1 MGLSNIYY
9 SDWLGGLVVNG
20 SSANTTI
27 TSTTIKDLAEQ
38 LPWYPVHWQKE
49 QLDQLLSS
57 SDPFAGNDLIFGGQ
71 GDDFIESSSGN
82 DRIFAGGGD
91 DTIDGGTG
99 TDWVF
104 AGSGNDTGIFSDTNT
119 DGYDLYSGG
128 SGYDTLVL
136 NLSLEDY
143 QNSKS
148 DIEDF
153 ISNLNTFWSYI
164 PFTFQ
169 DLGLVAYGWEE
180 LKVIVD
186 PIIQSSDAKTI
197 SETENVTGSSE
208 TVSTTG
214 SLQFADDAFSE
225 HTVSANLHSATWSG
239 GDLSAAVIEQLSLGF
254 AADLGNVVDGEGAI
268 NWSFSIEDARLD
280 FLAADQ
286 HLEVVFQVSIDD
298 GQATDSGFVTVTI
311 SGANDAPTA
320 QNITAVMDEDSG
332 SVVLTPQFTDPDL
345 DDVHVVSFEDFGVSP
360 SAGLSDITDNG
371 DGTFTYVASD
381 SYDSLALGDSATETL
396 SYTVIDSSGATST
409 ASVTI
414 TIEGRNDDPTLQAG
428 ALAAAERG
436 DAVDLDLST
445 LGSDIDGDDDGSSLT
460 YTVSGAPD
468 KGQVIIDGTVL
479 SFDPAGDF
487 AYLNAGETEDI
498 TIEVTATDSHGATAV
513 NTVTVTVSGTG
524 GDPLF
529 SPEDFSTGRIE
540 FEFQAFD
547 LETGQVALPDFPG
560 GPDGPDADFKFAY
573 NGNYPS
579 DEVNA
584 VLFQNQYGGT
594 PVEIAFLDEIALGS
608 LTQADVDG
616 AVFTSDLIDMPFESD
631 DTILLKT
638 RDGNVFAI
646 GNTMEHDAPGEDN
659 SVSFEYA
666 QVGGTTGG
674 DPLFSPEDL
683 STGRIEYE
691 FQGFDLETG
700 EVKIP
705 DFPGMP
711 EIPGSDFTFAY
722 NGNTPPEG
730 INAVLFQNQTPDN
743 PVEIAFLDEI
753 ALGSLTQADVDGAF
767 FTSQLVDLPFEA
779 DDTILLRTADGNVF
793 AIGNTMEHDA
803 PGEDFTV
810 SFDYAQVG
818 GTTGGDPLFSPE
830 DLSTGRI
837 EFEFQAFDLE
847 TGQVALPDFPGGPD
861 SPDADFKFAY
871 NGNYPSD
878 GVNAVLFQYQYGD
891 TPVEIAFLD
900 EIALGS
906 LTQADVDGAV
916 FTSDLIDMPFE
927 SDDTILLKTGD
938 GNVFAIGNTMEHDA
952 PGEDNS
958 VSFDYALVEGI
969 TPPPDGVLSAE
980 DLSTGEVEFMFEGFD
995 LETGTAQ
1002 FGTFP
1007 VDFDFLDADFMFD
1020 YDQTTPSDGTNAIFV
1035 QNGSPLNEAQIAFFD
1050 ESSLLNLTQAQ
1061 IDSAVFSSEQLQQ
1074 PFESDD
1080 TVLIKT
1086 WDGNVY
1092 ALGNAVERD
1101 QPGGDYKVSF
1111 DYALIESDPSD
1122 PLFSPEDFSNGRIQ
1136 FESQGFD
1143 LETGEVKDAQ
1153 FPGDLN
1159 IPGSDFNFAY
1169 NGNPPRE
1176 NTNAVLFQNQSPDN
1190 PVEIAFLD
1198 GIDLDELT
1206 QRDVDNAFFTT
1217 SLVSDLFE
1225 ADDTVLL
1232 RTGDGNVFAIGNA
1245 VEYDLPG
1252 EDFTVSFDYAQ
1263 INAPVSSDPVIAPED
1278 LSSGR
1283 IGYEFE
1289 AFDLETGTKQHGTF
1303 PSDFDFSDN
1312 DFIFAY
1318 DSRPGAEGTNAAMLQ
1333 STSPL
1338 NQVEI
1343 AFIDEVDLDDLSQ
1356 ADLDAAVFTFD
1367 AIAEPFESDDT
1378 ILVKTKEGNI
1388 FAVGNSVE
1396 HDLPGED
1403 FSVSFDYANLTDLF

>member
-9 SDWLGGLVVNG
+9 SDWLGGLVING
-20 SSANTTI
+20 SAANTTI
-27 TSTTIKDLAEQ
+27 TNTTIKDLAEQ
-38 LPWYPVHWQKE
+38 LPWYPVHWQKNK
-49 QLDQLLSS
+49 LDQLLSS
-57 SDPFAGNDLIFGGQ
+57 SDPLAGNDLIFGGQ

-180 LKVIVD
+180 LKIIVD
-186 PIIQSSDAKTI
+186 PEIQSSDAKLI

-208 TVSTTG
+208 TVSATG

-239 GDLSAAVIEQLSLGF
+239 GDLSAAALEQLSLGF
-254 AADLGNVVDGEGAI
+254 AADLGSVVDGEGMI
-268 NWSFSIEDARLD
+268 DWSFSIEDARLD

-286 HLEVVFQVSIDD
+286 HLEVVFEVNIDD

-320 QNITAVMDEDSG
+320 QNIAAVMDEDTG
-332 SVVLTPQFTDPDL
+332 SVLLTPQFTDPDL
-345 DDVHVVSFEDFGVSP
+345 GDIHVVSFEDSEVSL

-381 SYDSLALGDSATETL
+381 SYDNLGLGDSTTETL
-396 SYTVIDSSGATST
+396 FYTVTDGSGATST

-414 TIEGRNDDPTLQAG
+414 TIEGRNDDPMLQAG
-428 ALAAAERG
+428 ALAATEDG
-436 DAVDLDLST
+436 DAVDLDLSA
-445 LGSDIDGDDDGSSLT
+445 LGSDIDSDDDGSSLT

-468 KGQVIIDGTVL
+468 KGEVTVDGTVL
-479 SFDPAGDF
+479 SFDPSGAF
-487 AYLNAGETEDI
+487 SHLQTGETEDVL
-498 TIEVTATDSHGATAV
+498 IEVTATDAHGATAV
-513 NTVTVTVSGTG
+513 NTITVTVTGAAG
-524 GDPLF
+524 EPLF
-529 SPEDFSTGRIE
+529 S
-540 FEFQAFD
+540 A
-547 LETGQVALPDFPG
+547 
-560 GPDGPDADFKFAY
+560 
-573 NGNYPS
+573 
-579 DEVNA
+579 
-584 VLFQNQYGGT
+584 
-594 PVEIAFLDEIALGS
+594 
-608 LTQADVDG
+608 
-616 AVFTSDLIDMPFESD
+616 
-631 DTILLKT
+631 
-638 RDGNVFAI
+638 
-646 GNTMEHDAPGEDN
+646 
-659 SVSFEYA
+659 
-666 QVGGTTGG
+666 
-674 DPLFSPEDL
+674 EDL

-700 EVKIP
+700 EVKTP

-730 INAVLFQNQTPDN
+730 VNAVLFQNQTPEN

-753 ALGSLTQADVDGAF
+753 ALGSLTQADVDGAVY
-767 FTSQLVDLPFEA
+767 TTQLVDLPFEA

-793 AIGNTMEHDA
+793 AIGNTAEFDQ
-803 PGEDFTV
+803 PGDDFTV
-810 SFDYAQVG
+810 SFEYAQVS
-818 GTTGGDPLFSPE
+818 GTTGGTPLFTVDDYSN
-830 DLSTGRI
+830 GRVV
-837 EFEFQAFDLE
+837 FEQQGFDLE
-847 TGQVALPDFPGGPD
+847 TGTVKEADYPLQLNIPGTDF
-861 SPDADFKFAY
+861 SFFY
-871 NGNYPSD
+871 NGNQPPE
-878 GVNAVLFQYQYGD
+878 GFNATLFQNQSAEN
-891 TPVEIAFLD
+891 PVQIAFIDEVDLD
-900 EIALGS
+900 T
-906 LTQADVDGAV
+906 LTQADVDSAV
-916 FTSDLIDMPFE
+916 FTTDLVDMLLE
-927 SDDTILLKTGD
+927 DDDTILVKTGD
-938 GNVFAIGNTMEHDA
+938 GNVFAIGNTVEHDL

-958 VSFDYALVEGI
+958 VSFDYVQVEGI
-969 TPPPDGVLSAE
+969 TPPPPDGVLSAE

-1007 VDFDFLDADFMFD
+1007 FDFDFLDADFMFD

-1050 ESSLLNLTQAQ
+1050 ETSLLNLTQAQ

-1159 IPGSDFNFAY
+1159 IPDSDFNFVY

-1198 GIDLDELT
+1198 GVDLDELT
-1206 QRDVDNAFFTT
+1206 QRDVDTAFFTT
-1217 SLVSDLFE
+1217 SLVSNLFE

-1232 RTGDGNVFAIGNA
+1232 RTGDGNV
-1245 VEYDLPG
+1245 
-1252 EDFTVSFDYAQ
+1252 
-1263 INAPVSSDPVIAPED
+1263 
-1278 LSSGR
+1278 
-1283 IGYEFE
+1283 
-1289 AFDLETGTKQHGTF
+1289 
-1303 PSDFDFSDN
+1303 
-1312 DFIFAY
+1312 
-1318 DSRPGAEGTNAAMLQ
+1318 
-1333 STSPL
+1333 
-1338 NQVEI
+1338 
-1343 AFIDEVDLDDLSQ
+1343 
-1356 ADLDAAVFTFD
+1356 
-1367 AIAEPFESDDT
+1367 
-1378 ILVKTKEGNI
+1378 